1 MVVCK
6 VQTEYLGMGVGGL
19 HDDYDGD
26 FDDAGDHY
34 HSGGNDYDDD
44 GGDDDDSMQDSMQ
57 GTIGIFPSGRRDC
70 ITPDSMSPD
79 STLAGQNML
88 L

>member
-1 MVVCK
+1 M
-6 VQTEYLGMGVGGL
+6 GGL

-26 FDDAGDHY
+26 YDDAGDHN
-34 HSGGNDYDDD
+34 HSGG
-44 GGDDDDSMQDSMQ
+44 GDDDSMQ

-79 STLAGQNML
+79 STLEGQNMTQNMPL
-88 L
+88 

>member
-1 MVVCK
+1 M
-6 VQTEYLGMGVGGL
+6 GGL

-26 FDDAGDHY
+26 FDDAGDHN
-34 HSGGNDYDDD
+34 HSGGNDYDDN

>member
-1 MVVCK
+1 M
-6 VQTEYLGMGVGGL
+6 GGL

-26 FDDAGDHY
+26 FDDAGDHN
-34 HSGGNDYDDD
+34 HSGGNDYDDN

-70 ITPDSMSPD
+70 I
-79 STLAGQNML
+79 
-88 L
+88 

>member
-1 MVVCK
+1 MS
-6 VQTEYLGMGVGGL
+6 GL
-19 HDDYDGD
+19 HDDYDGY
-26 FDDAGDHY
+26 FDDAGDNN
-34 HSGGNDYDDD
+34 HSGDDD
-44 GGDDDDSMQDSMQ
+44 GDDDGSMQDSMQ

-70 ITPDSMSPD
+70 ITTDSMSPD

>member
-1 MVVCK
+1 M
-6 VQTEYLGMGVGGL
+6 GGL

-26 FDDAGDHY
+26 YDNAGDY
-34 HSGGNDYDDD
+34 NHS
-44 GGDDDDSMQDSMQ
+44 GGDDDGEDGGSMQDSMQ
-57 GTIGIFPSGRRDC
+57 GTIGIFPSGRMDC
-70 ITPDSMSPD
+70 ITTDSMSPD

>member
-1 MVVCK
+1 MVWYARYK
-6 VQTEYLGMGVGGL
+6 RNISKYVGGL

-26 FDDAGDHY
+26 YDNAGDY
-34 HSGGNDYDDD
+34 NHS
-44 GGDDDDSMQDSMQ
+44 GGDDDGDDGGSMQDSMQ
-57 GTIGIFPSGRRDC
+57 GTIGIFPSGRMDC
-70 ITPDSMSPD
+70 ITTDSMSPD

>member
-1 MVVCK
+1 M
-6 VQTEYLGMGVGGL
+6 GGL

-26 FDDAGDHY
+26 YDDAGDHN
-34 HSGGNDYDDD
+34 HSGGDD
-44 GGDDDDSMQDSMQ
+44 GGGDGGGDDDSMQDSMQ

-79 STLAGQNML
+79 STLEGQNMTQNMPL
-88 L
+88 

>member
-1 MVVCK
+1 M
-6 VQTEYLGMGVGGL
+6 GGL

-26 FDDAGDHY
+26 YDDAGDHN
-34 HSGGNDYDDD
+34 HSGEDDDGDD
-44 GGDDDDSMQDSMQ
+44 GGDDDDSMQ

-79 STLAGQNML
+79 SPLAGQNMTQNMPL
-88 L
+88 

>member
-1 MVVCK
+1 
-6 VQTEYLGMGVGGL
+6 MGRL
-19 HDDYDGD
+19 HDDYDDD
-26 FDDAGDHY
+26 FDDAGDHN
-34 HSGGNDYDDD
+34 HS
-44 GGDDDDSMQDSMQ
+44 GDDDDGDVDGDDGGSMQDSMQ

-70 ITPDSMSPD
+70 ITTDSMSPD

>member
-1 MVVCK
+1 M
-6 VQTEYLGMGVGGL
+6 GGL

-26 FDDAGDHY
+26 FDDAGDY
-34 HSGGNDYDDD
+34 NHS
-44 GGDDDDSMQDSMQ
+44 GGDDDGDGDDGSMQDSMQ

-70 ITPDSMSPD
+70 ITTDSMSPD

>member
-6 VQTEYLGMGVGGL
+6 VQTEYFQVRGPGGL

-26 FDDAGDHY
+26 FDDAGDHN

-70 ITPDSMSPD
+70 I
-79 STLAGQNML
+79 
-88 L
+88 